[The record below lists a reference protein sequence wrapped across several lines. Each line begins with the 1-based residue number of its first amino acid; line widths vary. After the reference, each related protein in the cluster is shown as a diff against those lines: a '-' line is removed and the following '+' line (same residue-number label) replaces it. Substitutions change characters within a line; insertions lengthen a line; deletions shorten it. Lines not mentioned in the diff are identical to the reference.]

1 MADETERWERVQGTP
16 QQRQPFQARNSTAAR
31 HADPDLRR
39 NMDKEEAARDR
50 IIFRWVLV
58 VLSLIG
64 LLAVLILVARSKAAT
79 PRGGGHTAVKPVAGA
94 SVQ

>member
-1 MADETERWERVQGTP
+1 MADEIERWERVQGTP

-31 HADPDLRR
+31 HADPHLRR

-64 LLAVLILVARSKAAT
+64 LLMVLILVARSKAGA
-79 PRGGGHTAVKPVAGA
+79 PRSGHTAVSNP
-94 SVQ
+94 Q